1 MLRAVLAELFPN
13 WLKRH
18 VIGEQRSASSGS
30 LSALAS
36 LQRKIKMADKQKPA
50 VKNPEATGLRSA
62 NADADRKET
71 TGGPQAPKTR
81 GAPTRDIP
89 EDPAPSPNGNSKSKG
104 GPRSSQPV
112 TGA

>member
-13 WLKRH
+13 WVKRH
-18 VIGEQRSASSGS
+18 AIGEQRSASGS
-30 LSALAS
+30 LPALAS

-81 GAPTRDIP
+81 GAPTRDTR
-89 EDPAPSPNGNSKSKG
+89 EDPAPNPNGDSKSKVE
-104 GPRSSQPV
+104 PRTSKPV

>member
-1 MLRAVLAELFPN
+1 M
-13 WLKRH
+13 KRH
-18 VIGEQRSASSGS
+18 AIGERRSASSGS

-36 LQRKIKMADKQKPA
+36 LQRKIKTADKQKPA

-71 TGGPQAPKTR
+71 TGGPKALKTR
-81 GAPTRDIP
+81 GAPTRDTR
-89 EDPAPSPNGNSKSKG
+89 EDPAPNPNGDSKSRVE
-104 GPRSSQPV
+104 PRTSKPV

>member
-13 WLKRH
+13 WVKRH
-18 VIGEQRSASSGS
+18 ALGEQRSASSGS

-62 NADADRKET
+62 KADPDRKET
-71 TGGPQAPKTR
+71 TGGPKAPMTR
-81 GAPTRDIP
+81 GAPTRDTR
-89 EDPAPSPNGNSKSKG
+89 EDPAPNPNGDTKSKVE
-104 GPRSSQPV
+104 PRPSKPV